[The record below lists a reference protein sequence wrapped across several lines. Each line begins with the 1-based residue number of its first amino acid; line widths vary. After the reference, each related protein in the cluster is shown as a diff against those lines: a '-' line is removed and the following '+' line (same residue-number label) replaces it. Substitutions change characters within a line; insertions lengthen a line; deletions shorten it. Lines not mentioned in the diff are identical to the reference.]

1 MERAKQ
7 LGKIDARCILETA
20 CNLID
25 HAGRVTYEL
34 RGVAIAIHLNG
45 VDSCQRLC
53 DSLGDLRHDIDVA
66 IGEKIGVLHTVVC
79 FRLGLD
85 AGGDTLAMC
94 LLSGAVSLTL
104 NIVFSCNYHVVFCPK
119 YRRPVLVDGVDDR
132 FKEIARSVADEL
144 GFEIVEMEVMP
155 DHVHLLLS
163 VDPQL
168 SIHRA
173 VKRIKGRS
181 SHDLRTEFPWLK
193 SRIPTL
199 WTNSYFVSTVGG
211 VSLAQVRKYIER
223 QKEV

>member
-20 CNLID
+20 GHLID
-25 HAGRVTYEL
+25 HASRVTYEL

-104 NIVFSCNYHVVFCPK
+104 
-119 YRRPVLVDGVDDR
+119 
-132 FKEIARSVADEL
+132 EARE
-144 GFEIVEMEVMP
+144 
-155 DHVHLLLS
+155 LLLDLRYFQNPPEMR
-163 VDPQL
+163 VRLFEGELLPGLPYLRNALQYIL
-168 SIHRA
+168 RAPIGELLLGLPYLRNRA
-173 VKRIKGRS
+173 VV
-181 SHDLRTEFPWLK
+181 LCPL
-193 SRIPTL
+193 
-199 WTNSYFVSTVGG
+199 N
-211 VSLAQVRKYIER
+211 
-223 QKEV
+223 

>member
-7 LGKIDARCILETA
+7 LGKIDARCILEPA
-20 CNLID
+20 GNLID

-94 LLSGAVSLTL
+94 LFSGTVSLTL
-104 NIVFSCNYHVVFCPK
+104 EARRLCLSLGLGRDAFS
-119 YRRPVLVDGVDDR
+119 RLLGTIEIGVRLILGLDLCGQRMR
-132 FKEIARSVADEL
+132 FPSASMFLAALTSRSWCAPHA
-144 GFEIVEMEVMP
+144 G
-155 DHVHLLLS
+155 
-163 VDPQL
+163 Q
-168 SIHRA
+168 
-173 VKRIKGRS
+173 
-181 SHDLRTEFPWLK
+181 SHDRTD
-193 SRIPTL
+193 SGRA
-199 WTNSYFVSTVGG
+199 S
-211 VSLAQVRKYIER
+211 SLYPQAEQVLLDG
-223 QKEV
+223 